1 MDPTYPDDKAMIE
14 AILDGQ
20 INPVLI
26 LWGYSRGI
34 FPMGDPD
41 TGRIDWYSPDP
52 RAIIDLNRF
61 HIPHTLRPVLRSGRF
76 RVTLDQSFEQ
86 VMRTCAERESTWIT
100 EPVVTCYCELFH
112 KGFGHSVEVWNGG
125 TLAGGLYGVA
135 LGGAFFGESMFH
147 TQTNASKVSL
157 AALVQQ
163 LREQRFELLD
173 IQFMTP
179 HLARFGAED
188 ISREDYL
195 RRLSLAIRHPRQFI
209 RPKQQTIVF

>member
-1 MDPTYPDDKAMIE
+1 MIE
-14 AILDGQ
+14 AVLDGQ
-20 INPVLI
+20 INPVLV

-52 RAIIDLNRF
+52 RAIIDLDRF
-61 HIPHTLRPVLRSGRF
+61 HIPRTLRPVLRNGRF
-76 RVTLDQSFEQ
+76 RVTLNQAFEQ
-86 VMRTCAERESTWIT
+86 VMRACSERESTWIT
-100 EPVVTCYCELFH
+100 EPVANCYCELYH
-112 KGFGHSVEVWNGG
+112 KGFGHSVEVWDGVDL
-125 TLAGGLYGVA
+125 TGGLYGVA
-135 LGGAFFGESMFH
+135 VGGAFFGESMFH
-147 TQTNASKVSL
+147 TQTNASKVAL

-188 ISREDYL
+188 IPREEYL
-195 RRLSLAIRHPRQFI
+195 DRLSRAISKSRQFV
-209 RPKQQTIVF
+209 RQKQQTVVF